1 MDKWNLLEMHSRCN
15 LTLFYFF
22 VHIWL
27 KSIAKWNI
35 HCKSSWN
42 NTDSLMRCVVEVKT
56 SKQMALTRFAR
67 DVAFI
72 VDDLAMAVI
81 NCEK

>member
-1 MDKWNLLEMHSRCN
+1 
-15 LTLFYFF
+15 
-22 VHIWL
+22 
-27 KSIAKWNI
+27 
-35 HCKSSWN
+35 
-42 NTDSLMRCVVEVKT
+42 MRCVVEVKT